1 LVLKEDAMT
10 DEKTADREND
20 RLALESFG
28 TQDGS
33 VTIQGLIL
41 REMFDTLLETQR
53 RIKELEKEKTDD

>member
-1 LVLKEDAMT
+1 MT
-10 DEKTADREND
+10 DKKTADREND

-41 REMFDTLLETQR
+41 REMFDTLLETQG
-53 RIKELEKEKTDD
+53 RIRELEKEKTDD

>member
-1 LVLKEDAMT
+1 MT

>member
-1 LVLKEDAMT
+1 MT

-33 VTIQGLIL
+33 VTTQGLIL